1 MSTTNHVTY
10 ISYRLHL
17 GIDKKA
23 INKENQVFYNN
34 ISNLIFWV
42 QNLTSLHPNNEN
54 LMLEERYISYRR

>member
-1 MSTTNHVTY
+1 MSTTNHVTD
-10 ISYRLHL
+10 ISYRLPL

-42 QNLTSLHPNNEN
+42 QNLTSLHPNYEN

>member
-10 ISYRLHL
+10 ISYRLPL